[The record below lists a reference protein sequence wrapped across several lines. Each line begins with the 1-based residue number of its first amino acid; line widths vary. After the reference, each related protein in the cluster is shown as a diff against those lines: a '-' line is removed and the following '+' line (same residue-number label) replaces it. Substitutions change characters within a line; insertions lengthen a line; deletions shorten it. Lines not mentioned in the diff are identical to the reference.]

1 LAGEIIEEFGD
12 DLEAI
17 TLVKG
22 SKGRFE
28 VTLDG
33 ATIFSKSRSKR
44 HSQPGEVISNIKSM
58 RAPTATEGD

>member
-1 LAGEIIEEFGD
+1 LAGEIIEEFGN
-12 DLEAI
+12 DLETI

-33 ATIFSKSRSKR
+33 AMIFSKSASKR
-44 HSQPGEVISNIKSM
+44 HPHPGEVIGSMGAM
-58 RAPTATEGD
+58 RA